1 MKTPKTTDNTISS
14 LQHGISLAEQCTM
27 KTHMKGD
34 KNIEVSSLYITGT
47 ATSG

>member
-14 LQHGISLAEQCTM
+14 MQHGISLAEQCTEDTNESRQ
-27 KTHMKGD
+27 KHK
-34 KNIEVSSLYITGT
+34 VSNPYKTGT